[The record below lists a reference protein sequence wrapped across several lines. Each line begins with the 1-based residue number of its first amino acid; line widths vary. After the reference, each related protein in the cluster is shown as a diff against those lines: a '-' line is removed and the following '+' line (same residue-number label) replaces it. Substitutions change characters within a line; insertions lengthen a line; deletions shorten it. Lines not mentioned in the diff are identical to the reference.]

1 LIDRVNGQI
10 TEDFGDPTIS
20 TYSSKG
26 YIDEHEEN
34 GMVERKPEDTILA
47 ITSEEYPWAVKTLR
61 DIENG
66 VEN

>member
-1 LIDRVNGQI
+1 MIDRVNGQI
-10 TEDFGDPTIS
+10 TEDFGDPIIS
-20 TYSSKG
+20 TYSSEG

-34 GMVERKPEDTILA
+34 SMVERMQNDTILA